1 MSDEQISTAA
11 RLNAERLMSGRK
23 ITEDEMR
30 VIMAGLL
37 LSVDRLTNAL
47 VNMEA
52 RLWSEAHLREM
63 IGEEIT
69 KNCKA
74 HKEECPAEEASQRSA
89 TWFGRLFRSMFG
101 AGCAMLSSK
110 SSGL

>member
-1 MSDEQISTAA
+1 MSDDQISIAA

-47 VNMEA
+47 VNVEG
-52 RLWSEAHLREM
+52 RLWSEEHLRE
-63 IGEEIT
+63 IVGQEIE
-69 KNCKA
+69 KSRKA
-74 HKEECPAEEASQRSA
+74 RKEACPAEVGKSA
-89 TWFGRLFRSMFG
+89 TWLGRFFRSVFG
-101 AGCAMLSSK
+101 LG
-110 SSGL
+110 G

>member
-1 MSDEQISTAA
+1 MSDDQISIAA
-11 RLNAERLMSGRK
+11 RLNAERLMSGRM

-47 VNMEA
+47 VSVEA
-52 RLWSEAHLREM
+52 RLWSEARLREM
-63 IGEEIT
+63 IGEEVV

-74 HKEECPAEEASQRSA
+74 RKEACPVETGKSA
-89 TWFGRLFRSMFG
+89 TWLGRFFRSVFG
-101 AGCAMLSSK
+101 LGNER
-110 SSGL
+110 